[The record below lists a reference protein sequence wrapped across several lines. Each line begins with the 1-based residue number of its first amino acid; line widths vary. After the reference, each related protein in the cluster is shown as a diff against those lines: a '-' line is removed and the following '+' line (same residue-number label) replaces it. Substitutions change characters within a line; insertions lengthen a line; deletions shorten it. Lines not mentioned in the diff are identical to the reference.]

1 MVPEIARTHFMKEVG
16 LWMGIQ
22 WGERP
27 YLYRTVD
34 SGAIYKYQAPGA
46 QYYFLSLNCKKI
58 LANYFVNTFVF
69 H

>member
-1 MVPEIARTHFMKEVG
+1 
-16 LWMGIQ
+16 MGIQ